1 MYRIR
6 GMLAATVVASLFIGT
21 AAQVSA
27 YEGGEIK
34 DGGTITGTIK
44 FAGTAPARKELQV
57 TKDKEVCGKKQH
69 LSYDLIV
76 GPNKGIENAVVSL
89 LDMKTG
95 KKWTIT
101 KATLDQ
107 NGCVYEP
114 HVVVMPAAG
123 ELEILNNDG
132 ILHNIHTYSKAN
144 SSINKAQPKFK
155 KVLTEKFAKPEIV
168 KVTCDAHSWMLGWVV
183 VSDHPYVAVTND
195 KGEFT
200 LSDVP
205 PGSYKLEVWQETLG
219 KKVQDVVV
227 KAKQETK
234 LNVELTKQ

>member
-1 MYRIR
+1 MRR
-6 GMLAATVVASLFIGT
+6 VHGMLAATVVASFFLGT
-21 AAQVSA
+21 AAQVPA
-27 YEGGEIK
+27 YEGGEVK
-34 DGGTITGTIK
+34 DGGTITGMIK
-44 FAGTAPARKELQV
+44 FAGTAPVRKELQV
-57 TKDKEVCGKKQH
+57 TKDREVCGKKQH
-69 LSYDLIV
+69 MSWDLV
-76 GPNKGIENAVVSL
+76 VDPNKGIENAVVSL
-89 LDMKTG
+89 VDINKG
-95 KKWTIT
+95 EKWAVA

-107 NGCVYEP
+107 NVCEYTP
-114 HVVVMPAAG
+114 HVVVVPTGGAMD
-123 ELEILNNDG
+123 ILNSDG

-155 KVLTEKFAKPEIV
+155 KVLTEKFAKPEII

-200 LSDVP
+200 LSNVP
-205 PGSYKLEVWQETLG
+205 PGNYKLEVWQETLG

-234 LNVELTKQ
+234 LNIELAK

>member
-1 MYRIR
+1 
-6 GMLAATVVASLFIGT
+6 MLRVGKKIAVTVVASCFLGS
-21 AAQVSA
+21 AAQALA
-27 YEGGEIK
+27 YEGGEVK

-44 FAGTAPARKELQV
+44 FAGTPPVRKELQV
-57 TKDKEVCGKKQH
+57 TKDKEICGKKQH
-69 LSYDLIV
+69 LSWDLVV
-76 GPNKGIENAVVSL
+76 GPNKGIENAVVTL
-89 LDMKTG
+89 LDMKKG
-95 KKWTIT
+95 EKWTIT

-107 NGCVYEP
+107 NGCVYVP
-114 HVVVMPAAG
+114 HVSVVPAGG
-123 ELEILNNDG
+123 ELDILNSDG

-168 KVTCDAHSWMLGWVV
+168 KVTCDAHSWMLGWLV

-200 LSDVP
+200 LSNVP
-205 PGSYKLEVWQETLG
+205 PGNYKLEVWQEALG

-227 KAKQETK
+227 KSKQETK
-234 LNVELTKQ
+234 LNIELAKK

>member
-1 MYRIR
+1 MRR
-6 GMLAATVVASLFIGT
+6 VHGMLAATVVASFFLGT
-21 AAQVSA
+21 AAQVPA
-27 YEGGEIK
+27 YEGGEVK
-34 DGGTITGTIK
+34 DGGTITGMIK
-44 FAGTAPARKELQV
+44 FAGTAPVRKELQV
-57 TKDKEVCGKKQH
+57 TKDREVCGKKQH
-69 LSYDLIV
+69 MSWDLV
-76 GPNKGIENAVVSL
+76 VDPNKGIENAVVSL
-89 LDMKTG
+89 VDINKG
-95 KKWTIT
+95 EKWAVA

-107 NGCVYEP
+107 NVCEYTP
-114 HVVVMPAAG
+114 HVVVVPTGGA
-123 ELEILNNDG
+123 LDILNSDG

-155 KVLTEKFAKPEIV
+155 KVLTEKFAKPEII

-200 LSDVP
+200 LSNVP
-205 PGSYKLEVWQETLG
+205 PGNYKLEVWQETLG

-234 LNVELTKQ
+234 LNIELAK

>member
-1 MYRIR
+1 
-6 GMLAATVVASLFIGT
+6 MLRVRKKLAVTVVAGCFLGF
-21 AAQVSA
+21 AAQALA
-27 YEGGEIK
+27 YEGGEVK

-44 FAGTAPARKELQV
+44 FAGTPPVRKELQV

-69 LSYDLIV
+69 LSWDLVV
-76 GPNKGIENAVVSL
+76 GPNKGIEKAVVSL
-89 LDMKTG
+89 VDV
-95 KKWTIT
+95 KKGEKWAIT

-107 NGCVYEP
+107 NVCEYTP
-114 HVVVMPAAG
+114 HVVVVPTGG
-123 ELEILNNDG
+123 ELDILNSDG

-155 KVLTEKFAKPEIV
+155 KVLPVRFAKPEIV
-168 KVTCDAHSWMLGWVV
+168 KVTCDAHSWMLGWIV

-200 LSDVP
+200 LSNVP

-227 KAKQETK
+227 KSKEETK
-234 LNVELTKQ
+234 LNIELTK

>member
-1 MYRIR
+1 MHRIR
-6 GMLAATVVASLFIGT
+6 TIVTATVAAAVCLGT
-21 AAQVSA
+21 AAQVLA
-27 YEGGEIK
+27 YEGGEVK
-34 DGGTITGTIK
+34 GGGTIAGTIT
-44 FAGTAPARKELQV
+44 FSGTAPARKELPV

-89 LDMKTG
+89 IDVKKG

-101 KATLDQ
+101 KATIDQ
-107 NGCVYEP
+107 NGCAYEP
-114 HVVVMPAAG
+114 HVVIMQAGG
-123 ELEILNNDG
+123 ELDILNSDG
-132 ILHNIHTYSKAN
+132 ILHNIHTYSKLN
-144 SSINKAQPKFK
+144 PSINKAQPKFK
-155 KVLTEKFAKPEIV
+155 KVLTEKFAKSEIV

-205 PGSYKLEVWQETLG
+205 PGHYKLEVWQETLG

-227 KAKQETK
+227 KANHETK
-234 LNVELTKQ
+234 IHVELTK

>member
-1 MYRIR
+1 
-6 GMLAATVVASLFIGT
+6 MLRVGKKIAVTVVASCFLGS
-21 AAQVSA
+21 AAQALA
-27 YEGGEIK
+27 YEGGEVK

-44 FAGTAPARKELQV
+44 FAGTPPARKELQV
-57 TKDKEVCGKKQH
+57 TKDKEICGKKQH
-69 LSYDLIV
+69 LSWDLVV
-76 GPNKGIENAVVSL
+76 GPNKGIENAVVTL
-89 LDMKTG
+89 LDMKKG
-95 KKWTIT
+95 EKWTIT

-107 NGCVYEP
+107 NGCVYVP
-114 HVVVMPAAG
+114 HVGVVPAG
-123 ELEILNNDG
+123 GQLDILNSDG

-168 KVTCDAHSWMLGWVV
+168 KVTCDAHSWMLGWLV

-200 LSDVP
+200 LSNVP
-205 PGSYKLEVWQETLG
+205 PGNYKLEVWQETLG

-227 KAKQETK
+227 KSKQETK
-234 LNVELTKQ
+234 LSIELAKQ

>member
-1 MYRIR
+1 MRRIR
-6 GMLAATVVASLFIGT
+6 EIVAVTVVASFCLGT
-21 AAQVSA
+21 ATQALA
-27 YEGGEIK
+27 YEGGEVK

-44 FAGTAPARKELQV
+44 FVGTPPARKELQV

-89 LDMKTG
+89 VDVKNG

-114 HVVVMPAAG
+114 HVVVMPAGG
-123 ELEILNNDG
+123 ELDILNNDG
-132 ILHNIHTYSKAN
+132 ILHNIHTYSKVN

-168 KVTCDAHSWMLGWVV
+168 KVTCDAHSWMLGWLV

-200 LSDVP
+200 LGNVP
-205 PGSYKLEVWQETLG
+205 PGNYKLEVWQETLG

-234 LNVELTKQ
+234 VAVELTK

>member
-1 MYRIR
+1 MRR
-6 GMLAATVVASLFIGT
+6 VHGMLAATVVASFFLGT
-21 AAQVSA
+21 AAQVPA
-27 YEGGEIK
+27 YEGGEVK
-34 DGGTITGTIK
+34 DGGTITGMIK
-44 FAGTAPARKELQV
+44 FAGTAPVRKELQV
-57 TKDKEVCGKKQH
+57 TKDREVCGKKQH
-69 LSYDLIV
+69 MSWDLV
-76 GPNKGIENAVVSL
+76 VDPNKGIENAVVSL
-89 LDMKTG
+89 VDTNKG
-95 KKWTIT
+95 EKWAVA

-107 NGCVYEP
+107 NVCEYTP
-114 HVVVMPAAG
+114 HVVVVPTGGA
-123 ELEILNNDG
+123 LDILNSDG

-155 KVLTEKFAKPEIV
+155 KVLTEKFAKPEII

-200 LSDVP
+200 LSNVP
-205 PGSYKLEVWQETLG
+205 PGNYKLEVWQETLG

-234 LNVELTKQ
+234 LNIELAK

>member
-1 MYRIR
+1 
-6 GMLAATVVASLFIGT
+6 MLRVGKKIAVTVVASCFLGI
-21 AAQVSA
+21 AAQALA
-27 YEGGEIK
+27 YEGGEVK

-44 FAGTAPARKELQV
+44 FAGTPPARKELQV

-69 LSYDLIV
+69 LSWDLIV
-76 GPNKGIENAVVSL
+76 GPNKGIENAVVTL
-89 LDMKTG
+89 LDMKKG
-95 KKWTIT
+95 EKWTIA
-101 KATLDQ
+101 KATVDQ
-107 NGCVYEP
+107 NGCVYTP
-114 HVVVMPAAG
+114 HVLVVPAGG
-123 ELEILNNDG
+123 ELDILNSDG

-168 KVTCDAHSWMLGWVV
+168 KVTCDAHSWMLGWFV

-200 LSDVP
+200 LSNVP
-205 PGSYKLEVWQETLG
+205 PGNYKLEVWQETLG

-227 KAKQETK
+227 KSKQETK
-234 LNVELTKQ
+234 LNIELAK

>member
-1 MYRIR
+1 MRRIR
-6 GMLAATVVASLFIGT
+6 GVLAATVVATFFLGN

-27 YEGGEIK
+27 YEDVEVK

-44 FAGTAPARKELQV
+44 FAGTPPARKELQV
-57 TKDKEVCGKKQH
+57 TKDKEVCGKKPH

-89 LDMKTG
+89 VDVKKG
-95 KKWTIT
+95 QKWTIT

-114 HVVVMPAAG
+114 HVVVMPAG
-123 ELEILNNDG
+123 GTLDILNSDG

-168 KVTCDAHSWMLGWVV
+168 KVTCDAHSWMLGWLV

-200 LSDVP
+200 LSNVP
-205 PGSYKLEVWQETLG
+205 PGNYKLEVWQETLG

-227 KAKQETK
+227 KSKQETK
-234 LNVELTKQ
+234 LNIELAK

>member
-1 MYRIR
+1 MSTIR
-6 GMLAATVVASLFIGT
+6 EIVAMTVAAGICLGSAGQ
-21 AAQVSA
+21 ASA
-27 YEGGEIK
+27 YEGGEVK
-34 DGGTITGTIK
+34 DGGTITGAIK
-44 FAGTAPARKELQV
+44 FAGTAPTRKELQV

-76 GPNKGIENAVVSL
+76 GPNKGIENAVVRL
-89 LDMKTG
+89 VDVKKG
-95 KKWTIT
+95 EKWTIT

-107 NGCVYEP
+107 NVCVYEP
-114 HVVVMPAAG
+114 HVVKLPAGGA
-123 ELEILNNDG
+123 LDVLNSDG

-144 SSINKAQPKFK
+144 PSINKAQPKFK
-155 KVLTEKFAKPEIV
+155 KVLTEKFAKPEII
-168 KVTCDAHSWMLGWVV
+168 KVTCDAHSWMLGWIV

-200 LSDVP
+200 LNNVP
-205 PGSYKLEVWQETLG
+205 PGTYKLEVWQETLG

-234 LNVELTKQ
+234 VNVELAK